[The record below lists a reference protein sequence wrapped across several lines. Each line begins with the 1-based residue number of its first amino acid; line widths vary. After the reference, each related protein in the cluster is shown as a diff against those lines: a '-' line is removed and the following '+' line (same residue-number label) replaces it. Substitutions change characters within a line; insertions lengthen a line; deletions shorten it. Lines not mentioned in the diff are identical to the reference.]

1 MLSSLK
7 DQEHHVPNHPS
18 VNPLLPTPCALL
30 FAAGNADTILRMK
43 TELISRRKFLTA
55 SGALLASHGALGQ
68 KTLLTAGEVLER
80 MKANVGIPWLSDTMK
95 TTVDNLLGGDAST
108 PVQGIATT
116 TMATIDVMRTAID
129 KGLNMIVS
137 HETPFYLHQDKTDD
151 LKDDA
156 VLSYKLDYMRK
167 NKIVVL
173 HWHDHWHRRTP
184 DGSAY
189 GMMNEV
195 GWEKYSD
202 SPDKKHFTLPPQT
215 LARFAKELEQKLQ
228 LHNVRVIG
236 KPDMEVSKVYSNWGF
251 AKREV
256 VISILNR
263 PDVDTLVTGES
274 VEWEGI
280 PYVQDMVAMGQ
291 KKALVLLGH
300 VNSENG
306 GMRYCAEWI
315 RGFIHEVPIGFVP
328 APEPFWPPDHPIG

>member
-1 MLSSLK
+1 LC
-7 DQEHHVPNHPS
+7 ES
-18 VNPLLPTPCALL
+18 V
-30 FAAGNADTILRMK
+30 NADTILCMK
-43 TELISRRKFLTA
+43 SESISRRKFLAA
-55 SGALLASHGALGQ
+55 SGALLAARGAYGQ
-68 KTLLTAGEVLER
+68 KTLPTAGNVLER
-80 MKANVGIPWLSDTMK
+80 MKDNVGVPWLSDTMK
-95 TTVDNLLGGDAST
+95 ATVDNLLGGDAST
-108 PVQGIATT
+108 PVRGIATT
-116 TMATIDVMRTAID
+116 TMATIDVMRMAVA

-137 HETPFYLHQDKTDD
+137 HETPFYLHLDKIDD
-151 LKDDA
+151 LKDDT
-156 VLSYKLDYMRK
+156 VLGYKLDYMRE

-173 HWHDHWHRRTP
+173 HWHDHWHHRTP

-189 GMMNEV
+189 GMMKEV

-202 SPDKKHFTLPPQT
+202 SPDKKHFMLPPQP
-215 LARFAKELEQKLQ
+215 LAKFAKNLEQKLQ

-236 KPDMEVSKVYSNWGF
+236 KPEMQVSRVYTSWGF
-251 AKREV
+251 ASRQV

-306 GMRYCAEWI
+306 GMRYCAEWL
-315 RGFIHEVPIGFVP
+315 RSFIHEVPIGFIP

>member
-1 MLSSLK
+1 M
-7 DQEHHVPNHPS
+7 QMEP
-18 VNPLLPTPCALL
+18 
-30 FAAGNADTILRMK
+30 
-43 TELISRRKFLTA
+43 ISRRKFLVA
-55 SGALLASHGALGQ
+55 SGAVLAAHGAFGQ
-68 KTLLTAGEVLER
+68 KTALTAGDVLQR
-80 MKANVGIPWLSDTMK
+80 MKDNLGMPWLSDSMT

-108 PVQGIATT
+108 PVRGIAAT
-116 TMATIDVMRTAID
+116 TMATIDVMRTAVD

-137 HETPFYLHQDKTDD
+137 HETPFYLHLDKTDD
-151 LKDDA
+151 LKNDP
-156 VLSYKLDYMRK
+156 VLAYKLDYMRK
-167 NKIVVL
+167 NNIVVL
-173 HWHDHWHRRTP
+173 HWHDHWHHRTP

-189 GMMNEV
+189 GMMQEV

-202 SPDKKHFTLPPQT
+202 SPDKKHFALPAQP
-215 LARFAKELEQKLQ
+215 LAQFAKGLEQKLQ

-236 KPDMEVSKVYSNWGF
+236 KPEMQVSRVYASWGY

-256 VISILNR
+256 VISLLNR

-306 GMRYCAEWI
+306 GMRYCAEWL